1 MKKILCLVLSVLM
14 IFSCLSIGASALTSI
29 NRRPDG
35 STDPDG
41 KTVPDLVANV
51 IDPILYGK
59 DTAFAQSINEIGYS
73 SVNEYAAQGKNI
85 TKGSLNEFLAE
96 NADDKMFGVDFDF
109 LYSKDTTAFLW
120 TFLDYKLEA
129 ELTDELINGILAG
142 AATAAQFRSEWN
154 RLNLSRAFT
163 IHDVEMYAA
172 YKTNSRPTCAKK
184 GRYDACAEALS
195 GFDYD
200 YSTKAAD
207 ESIFNGIVEKKIS
220 VLNPFTGKSESHY
233 DYDYKFSKGEFGL
246 MRANSNN
253 QFVNVIKTIW
263 GDGAIYETPEKATA
277 YAIKIAN
284 FIGHLID
291 PQFIDVPDSTVI
303 FTDNK
308 KISSEVFFEQ
318 VTILS
323 GLDQLLQAKWCN
335 AKGFDVKAIM
345 QALGVNTKDDVIF
358 DAELSQGNAMG
369 ARILSDM
376 YSSFFSDP
384 VGYVTYV
391 IQLFC
396 KNYDTLYKKAFNE
409 LFSVKFTS
417 MMSKSRYESSKYR
430 ELDYYNGTELNTVDG
445 FLGFICDCLYVK
457 RVDNGETNAKR
468 FSFAPM
474 PIKRFSTASD
484 INELYVYVLCYL
496 EINRIYNGNSGLIDK
511 FIDNSIA
518 TCNKLYDGK
527 DENAVSDLKTVME
540 SMFKGELTFADP
552 IVDGKVVPKGI
563 FSFHLGILT
572 ENVIEEFLG
581 GGFTS
586 TIKKAI
592 AGFFQNIIDAMDNL
606 MNLLFGWTDGLFEKF

>member
-1 MKKILCLVLSVLM
+1 MKKILCLVLSVAM
-14 IFSCLSIGASALTSI
+14 IFSCLSVGMSASALTSI

-35 STDPDG
+35 STAPDG
-41 KTVPDLVANV
+41 STVPDLVANV

-73 SVNEYAAQGKNI
+73 SVNAYAAGGQNI
-85 TKGSLNEFLAE
+85 TKGSLDTFLAE

-120 TFLDYKLEA
+120 NFLDYKLEV
-129 ELTDELINGILAG
+129 ELTDEIINGILGG
-142 AATAAQFRSEWN
+142 AATATQFRSEWN
-154 RLNLSRAFT
+154 SLNLGREFT
-163 IHDVEMYAA
+163 VHDVEMYAA
-172 YKTNSRPTCAKK
+172 YKTGARATCNKK

-200 YSTKAAD
+200 YSTKATD
-207 ESIFNGIVEKKIS
+207 ESIFNGIVESKKS
-220 VLNPFTGKSESHY
+220 VINPFTGKSEVHY
-233 DYDYKFSKGEFGL
+233 DYAYKFSKGEFGL

-253 QFVNVIKTIW
+253 QFVNVISSIW
-263 GDGAIYETPEKATA
+263 GDGAIYETPEKATE

-291 PQFIDVPDSTVI
+291 PQYIDIPEDTVV
-303 FTDNK
+303 FTDSK
-308 KISSEVFFEQ
+308 RMTSEVFFEK
-318 VTILS
+318 VTVLS
-323 GLDQLLQAKWCN
+323 GLDMLLQAKWCN

-345 QALGVNTKDDVIF
+345 QALGVNTDDDVIF
-358 DAELSQGNAMG
+358 DAELSQGNSMG

-396 KNYDTLYKKAFNE
+396 KNYETLYKKAFNE

-417 MMSKSRYESSKYR
+417 MMSKSRYERSKYP

-457 RVDNGETNAKR
+457 RVDAGETNAKK

-474 PIKRFSTASD
+474 PIKRFSTAAD

-496 EINRIYNGNSGLIDK
+496 ELNRIYNGNAELIDE

-518 TCNKLYDGK
+518 ACKKQYKGK

-540 SMFKGELTFADP
+540 SMFKGELTFVE
-552 IVDGKVVPKGI
+552 IYT
-563 FSFHLGILT
+563 FHLGTLT
-572 ENVIEEFLG
+572 ENVIENFPDSFG
-581 GGFTS
+581 N
-586 TIKKAI
+586 TIKRALANFI
-592 AGFFQNIIDAMDNL
+592 QNFIDAMDNL
-606 MNLLFGWTDGLFEKF
+606 MNLLFGWTDGLFERI